1 VAHRGDTI
9 ARMRPHPSPSLRR
22 LIALLAC
29 ASLAAGLTG
38 CGSSHPVGAGS
49 DPAQVIPANAP
60 LYAAAIVRPS
70 GSLQA
75 SAQALGQTLAHE
87 RDPYLRLLG
96 ALQTPGSP
104 RLDFK
109 RDLAPWLG
117 AQAGI
122 FASALGASG
131 HLDLAPLFDPL
142 RGLLSG
148 SNVTFPF
155 AARGGGAGA
164 SATQGAI
171 VLDTTDSHA
180 AQSFLDVQAR
190 RAGARATSYRGV
202 AYKATTDGV
211 AFALVDRFAIIGSD
225 PALHGVI
232 DTAAGGASLARSSA
246 YASLRAQA
254 PAQALAHLYL
264 GAGAIAGGGSGSLAS
279 AAPGLL
285 ALLTGG
291 RTANVSLLPSRGSI
305 ALDLDTIA
313 STPSAPTAGLLS
325 PGAEG
330 GRALGELPGDSYVA
344 IGLGASTLS
353 PFVQALRRLLS
364 PAAPTAPTAGISLQG
379 LLGALLAPVSAM
391 TENSAA
397 ARRDFQS
404 WMGPG
409 ALFASGS
416 GLVDLKAGLVISSK
430 NPALS
435 RAAVAKLAA
444 RLRSSGGSVRATSI
458 PGTDAALSATLSG
471 LPVELVIAD
480 GRDATGQTKFVIG
493 LGEPSVA
500 AALTPSSALSAAST
514 YGAAGAALGEGLQ
527 PSLILEPPTL
537 LSLLEGAGLSED
549 PTIAPILPYLRPL
562 TTIAGGTKSLGSP
575 VERLRLVLSLRG
587 G

>member
-1 VAHRGDTI
+1 
-9 ARMRPHPSPSLRR
+9 MRPPPSPSLHRV
-22 LIALLAC
+22 IALLAC
-29 ASLAAGLTG
+29 ASLAAGLGG
-38 CGSSHPVGAGS
+38 CGSSHSVGAGS
-49 DPAQVIPANAP
+49 DPARVVPATAA
-60 LYAAAIVRPS
+60 LYAGAIVRPS

-75 SAQALGQTLAHE
+75 GAQALGQTLARE

-104 RLDFK
+104 RLDFR
-109 RDLAPWLG
+109 RDVAPWLG

-122 FASALGASG
+122 FASAPGPSG
-131 HLDLAPLFDPL
+131 HLDAGPLFDPL

-155 AARGGGAGA
+155 VARAGGA

-171 VLDTTDSHA
+171 VLDTTDSRA
-180 AQSFLDVQAR
+180 ARSFLDAQAT

-202 AYKATTDGV
+202 RYRATTDGV
-211 AFALVDRFAIIGSD
+211 AFALVNRFAVIGSE

-232 DTAAGGASLARSSA
+232 DTAAGGASLAHSSG
-246 YASLRAQA
+246 YASLLALA

-264 GAGAIAGGGSGSLAS
+264 GAGAAAGGGSGSRTS

-291 RTANVSLLPSRGSI
+291 RTANVSLLPSRSSI
-305 ALDLDTIA
+305 ALDADTIA
-313 STPSAPTAGLLS
+313 STPSATTGGLLS

-344 IGLGASTLS
+344 IGLGATTL
-353 PFVQALRRLLS
+353 PVFVRALRGLL
-364 PAAPTAPTAGISLQG
+364 APGTSTAPTPSISVKG

-391 TENSAA
+391 TESSAS

-416 GLVDLKAGLVISSK
+416 GLVDLNAGLVISSK

-444 RLRSSGGSVRATSI
+444 RLRSSGASVRAASI
-458 PGTDAALSATLSG
+458 PGTDAALSATLTG
-471 LPVELVIAD
+471 LPVALDIAD
-480 GRDATGQTKFVIG
+480 GRDAKGQTKFVIG

-500 AALTPSSALSAAST
+500 AALTPSGTLSAASS
-514 YGAAGAALGEGLQ
+514 YGAAGAALGEGIQ
-527 PSLILEPPTL
+527 PSLILQPPTL

-562 TTIAGGTKSLGSP
+562 TTIAGGTKSLGSG
-575 VERLRLVLSLRG
+575 VERFRLVLSLRG